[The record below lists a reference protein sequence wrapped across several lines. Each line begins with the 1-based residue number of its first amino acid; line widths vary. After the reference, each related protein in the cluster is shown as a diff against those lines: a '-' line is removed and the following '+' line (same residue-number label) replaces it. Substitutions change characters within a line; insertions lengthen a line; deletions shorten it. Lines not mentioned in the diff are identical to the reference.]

1 MRVSNFFVLTLSLVI
16 AAACDGDHT
25 SPKVGTT
32 FDARHA
38 LSKIDPLAGV
48 LDQPI
53 FTSFNRALSSFET
66 YFRSAAVG
74 TQIQVPGRG
83 GFDAHVTRALVPA
96 TRVSASAIP
105 DNVKGK
111 TFIWDADTRTYVPD
125 ATATGA
131 PPNGVRFLLYT
142 WDGVN
147 GPTLPL
153 NRIGYVDIAPA
164 EGASIGQDLT
174 ELSVFR
180 DAPFL
185 PVADFVVMHSTT
197 GDMSNFGIEGSATDG
212 LAVDLIELSGT
223 QTGATGQH
231 HLVYNTTLSS
241 SPPGV
246 SASEQLMSDQATA
259 TEGGRLV
266 LSYEGHT
273 LTDESARSGAEV
285 KFDGALYAQVIFPA
299 TVNDQTRY
307 LRPDGTP
314 LAQQEIADLNT
325 LIDRAVV
332 ANFFW
337 IALAWP

>member
-1 MRVSNFFVLTLSLVI
+1 MRLSRVVRLALPLVI
-16 AAACDGDHT
+16 AAACHGDST
-25 SPKVGTT
+25 NPAVTT

-38 LSKIDPLAGV
+38 FSKIDPLAAV
-48 LDQPI
+48 FDQPI

-66 YFRSAAVG
+66 YFRSAPVG
-74 TQIQVPGRG
+74 AQTVVPGRG
-83 GFDAHVTRALVPA
+83 AFDGRLTRPLVPA
-96 TRVSASAIP
+96 TQLRASAIP

-111 TFIWDADTRTYVPD
+111 TFTWDADTRTYVPN

-131 PPNGVRFLLYT
+131 PANGVRFLLYT

-153 NRIGYVDIAPA
+153 NRVGYVDIAPA
-164 EGASIGQDLT
+164 EGASPGQDLT

-212 LAVDLIELSGT
+212 FTVDLIELSGA
-223 QTGATGQH
+223 QSGAAGQH

-246 SASEQLMSDQATA
+246 SASEQLTSDQATA
-259 TEGGRLV
+259 SQGGRLT

-273 LTDESARSGAEV
+273 LSDESARSGAEV
-285 KFDGALYAQVIFPA
+285 KFDGNLYAQVIFPA
-299 TVNDQTRY
+299 TINDPTQY

-314 LAQQEIADLNT
+314 LAQQEIVDLNT